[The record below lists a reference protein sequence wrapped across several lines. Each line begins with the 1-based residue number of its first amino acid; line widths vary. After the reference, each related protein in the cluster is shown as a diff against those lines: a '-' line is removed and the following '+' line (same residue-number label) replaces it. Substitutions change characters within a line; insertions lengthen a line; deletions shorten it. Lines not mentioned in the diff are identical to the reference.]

1 MAFCGT
7 ASCRT
12 SFVRNFVAR
21 AGRLV
26 TPTRI
31 RWKIVAPYLVL
42 TMLVAV
48 AGTFLAT
55 RVVTDSLSH
64 RFSSQLSDSG
74 SVAADAVVRREQS
87 HLETLR
93 LISYT
98 LGVGESVEARD
109 TEALRALVEPIAA
122 NDRREYVHVLDSAG
136 RPLLDLHL
144 SDEANLTFED
154 VEPASDLWT
163 SDVVQSV
170 VSGGDDLG
178 DKSAELLPGEDET
191 IFYTAGPIML
201 DGRLEGVVVV
211 GSSLQTLL
219 PAIKDEAL
227 ADVTFY
233 GLDGQV
239 LGSTLAG
246 GASSAADAIAESG
259 TRSAAAGI
267 AGLRQ
272 SRRLGG
278 RDFDILYEELRVRD
292 ETIGYL
298 SVALPSSFIS
308 GATSN
313 TRLVMMAVFGVAT
326 VAVLS
331 IGLAIAH
338 GVTRPLLS
346 LVRSARVVANG
357 DLSVRAIVKSK
368 DEVGT
373 LAASFNVMTER
384 LANQH
389 LQTIRALTSAI
400 DARDPYTAGHS
411 VRVGQLSVEI
421 GRELQLPRR
430 ELQYLEVG
438 GYLHDIG
445 KIGIRDHVL
454 LKEGPLT
461 EEERRLIED
470 HPRIGLSIIKHVEL
484 ADEVLD
490 VVGGHHEK
498 LDGSGYPYGLSDDG
512 ISVFAR
518 IAAVSDIYDALT
530 TERPYKPAMTTDR
543 ALEVLEQE
551 VLAGRLDEH
560 VVHGLVGAL
569 PRWIQRLGVEKSLR
583 GFSIHELED
592 LGVVRQ
598 AV

>member
-1 MAFCGT
+1 
-7 ASCRT
+7 
-12 SFVRNFVAR
+12 VRNVITNGL
-21 AGRLV
+21 AGALTRLI
-26 TPTRI
+26 PSKI

-42 TMLVAV
+42 TLIVAV
-48 AGTFLAT
+48 SGTYLAT
-55 RVVTDSLSH
+55 RVVTDSLDS
-64 RFSSQLSDSG
+64 RFSSQLSEAAV
-74 SVAADAVVRREQS
+74 VASDAVVRREQE

-93 LISYT
+93 SIAYT
-98 LGVGESVEARD
+98 IGVSENVEAGD
-109 TEALRALVEPIAA
+109 AGELRALIEPIVA
-122 NDRREYVHVLDSAG
+122 NDRREYVHVMDSSG
-136 RPLLDLHL
+136 TGLLDLHL
-144 SDEANLTFED
+144 DDHADLSYED
-154 VEPASDLWT
+154 VDAGPDLPAARAVRNALA
-163 SDVVQSV
+163 
-170 VSGGDDLG
+170 GGDALG
-178 DKSAELLPGEDET
+178 DKSAQLMQVGDDT
-191 IFYTAGPIML
+191 ILYTAGPL
-201 DGRLEGVVVV
+201 RLNGRVVGVVLV
-211 GSSLQTLL
+211 GSSLSTFL
-219 PAIKDEAL
+219 PAIKNEAL

-233 GLDGQV
+233 TLDGEV
-239 LGSTLAG
+239 LDSTLG
-246 GASSAADAIAESG
+246 PGADEP
-259 TRSAAAGI
+259 AAAFNRPARGVGPTSI

-272 SRRLGG
+272 SRSLSG
-278 RDFDILYEELRVRD
+278 RDFDLLYGELRVRD
-292 ETIGYL
+292 ETIGMF
-298 SVALPSSFIS
+298 SVALPTSFIAS
-308 GATSN
+308 ASSN
-313 TRLVMMAVFGVAT
+313 TRTAMMAVFGVAT

-346 LVRSARVVANG
+346 LVKSARVVAGG
-357 DLSVRAIVKSK
+357 DLSVRASVRSR

-421 GRELQLPRR
+421 GRELQVPKRD
-430 ELQYLEVG
+430 LQYLEVG

-470 HPRIGLSIIKHVEL
+470 HPRIGLSIIKYVDL

-498 LDGSGYPYGLSDDG
+498 LDGSGYPYGRTDEG

-530 TERPYKPAMTTDR
+530 TERPYKPALTVER
-543 ALEVLEQE
+543 AVEMLEEE
-551 VLAGRLDEH
+551 VRSGRIDERA
-560 VVHGLVGAL
+560 VHGLVQAL
-569 PRWIQRLGVEKSLR
+569 PRWRRRLLIDKSLQ
-583 GFSIHELED
+583 GFSMQEMEELGSVRE
-592 LGVVRQ
+592 VV
-598 AV
+598 